1 MTLKF
6 VGYMMAAV
14 AIICAACVTT
24 GPSAAVTA
32 EVARKCQALK
42 QLAFPPREIGNPA
55 ADSDKGSGAD
65 QAAFFRKCVANG
77 GTMDDRKDRKK

>member
-1 MTLKF
+1 MPLKF
-6 VGYMMAAV
+6 IGYMLAAV
-14 AIICAACVTT
+14 AMICVSYLTT

-42 QLAFPPREIGNPA
+42 QQAFPPREIGNPA
-55 ADSDKGSGAD
+55 AGSDKGSGAD

-77 GTMDDRKDRKK
+77 GAVDDRKK